1 MSLEQGALKVSA
13 AAQAASKLESC
24 RAPVE
29 SQRLNM
35 TSPVTPDTGGNQGR
49 ADAQTPVPRIPSMLL
64 QKSLKCRDMVPF
76 VPTHLSEGATYAHV
90 CREVGRCIDTAMLQ
104 WLLHTC
110 TE

>member
-1 MSLEQGALKVSA
+1 
-13 AAQAASKLESC
+13 
-24 RAPVE
+24 
-29 SQRLNM
+29 M

-76 VPTHLSEGATYAHV
+76 VPTHLSEGAMRMFAEKLADASTRP
-90 CREVGRCIDTAMLQ
+90 CCQ

-110 TE
+110 NE

>member
-76 VPTHLSEGATYAHV
+76 VPTHLSEGATCACLPRSWPMHRHGYASVAAPH
-90 CREVGRCIDTAMLQ
+90 MY
-104 WLLHTC
+104 
-110 TE
+110 